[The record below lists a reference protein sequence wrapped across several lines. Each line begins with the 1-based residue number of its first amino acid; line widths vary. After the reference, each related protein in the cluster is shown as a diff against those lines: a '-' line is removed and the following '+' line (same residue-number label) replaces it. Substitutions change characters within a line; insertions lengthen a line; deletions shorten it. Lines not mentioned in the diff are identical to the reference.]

1 MTSRYFRIREFIVLP
16 MAMTL
21 LLLGCTAPAAA
32 IPEATPLSPSPTPQP
47 TTPPPTV
54 TPKLPDKI
62 LFVGNSFTY
71 QHKLDLLTKQLVG
84 SSNPPLNIEAESV
97 VRPGASLEKMWEL
110 TKAPK
115 VIKEGDYDVVVLQ
128 GDIPESDVETF
139 HEYARRFVEEINK
152 AGAEPVLFMA
162 WSYERLGWITMNE
175 IAQAHFDI
183 AMELGVDVAP
193 VGLAWQ
199 QAMKE
204 RPELDMYSSDGEH
217 PSIYG
222 SYLAVN
228 VVYATVFGE
237 SPVGL
242 AYRPPEKIYPLSN
255 GGYTQGVTDEDA
267 AFLQRIAWETVQEYQ
282 AQQ

>member
-1 MTSRYFRIREFIVLP
+1 MTGRSLRWQ
-16 MAMTL
+16 
-21 LLLGCTAPAAA
+21 LLGVVLTVLF
-32 IPEATPLSPSPTPQP
+32 LSGCSSTTPTPEPKP
-47 TTPPPTV
+47 TSTPIPPTNTPAPTA

-62 LFVGNSFTY
+62 LFIGNSFTY
-71 QHKLDLLTKQLVG
+71 WHELDLMMSQLAD
-84 SSNPPLNIEAESV
+84 SSSPPLNIEAESV
-97 VRPGASLEKMWEL
+97 TRSGASLEKMWEL
-110 TKAPK
+110 TNAPE

-139 HEYARRFVEEINK
+139 QEYARRFVEEIKK

-162 WSYERLGWITMNE
+162 WSYERLGWITMDE

-242 AYRPPEKIYPLSN
+242 AYRPPENYYPLST
-255 GGYTQGVTDEDA
+255 GGYTRGVTDEEA